1 MPYDMFR
8 PTRWSGR
15 VWQQRHKAAM
25 RRSTVCT
32 TTLNRGSLPLRIR
45 KIAPLADYRLAVAVR
60 TQQNSDE
67 SNRIVSSLRKYQN
80 ENC

>member
-1 MPYDMFR
+1 
-8 PTRWSGR
+8 
-15 VWQQRHKAAM
+15 M

-80 ENC
+80 ENCCCPSVNVDSRPPARHKLQIRAS